1 MGSLAPI
8 SPQRGHYHVI
18 WSRGDTVCMES
29 LGCLQGGADLTP
41 SVPHPHKCL
50 GTSDDSWQ
58 LLRRSTR
65 AAEQRAGRVL
75 YVPCGRTQIY
85 SESHN
90 REGHSQCTRAPFT
103 VSCWPF
109 SFMVSLFQTVPK
121 CVLTD
126 HQHVIWR
133 LGFPLSLSSTA
144 HSIYGLS
151 SV

>member
-1 MGSLAPI
+1 MSSGAEVTLSAW
-8 SPQRGHYHVI
+8 RVGGV
-18 WSRGDTVCMES
+18 SREEQILPPVF
-29 LGCLQGGADLTP
+29 LTLIHAWGLVTTP
-41 SVPHPHKCL
+41 E
-50 GTSDDSWQ
+50 

-75 YVPCGRTQIY
+75 CVPCGRTQVY

-90 REGHSQCTRAPFT
+90 GEGHSQYTRAPFT

-109 SFMVSLFQTVPK
+109 SFMVSLFQNVPK

-144 HSIYGLS
+144 HSIYGLR